1 MTTETGRG
9 VATGF
14 GPGVPEIGL
23 GVGNGVTPGCG
34 NVMTVSVGVLPIG
47 RTGWIGEGVPLIGA
61 GVPLIGAGVP
71 LTGEGVPSGFTVGV
85 AKGERV
91 PNSSGRAG

>member
-34 NVMTVSVGVLPIG
+34 NAMTVFVGVLPIG
-47 RTGWIGEGVPLIGA
+47 RTGWIGE